1 MAADLSYVPDARW
14 SFSAAWQYHTGWP
27 TTDVGY
33 VLVPLNNGRRFVQ
46 RVVGPAYAER
56 LPAYHRLDLRAT
68 RRWTLKRGE
77 LRAYVDVFNAY
88 DHANLVGYTYSANVQ
103 GNQVTAQPKPKDL
116 LPLLPSLGVEYEF

>member
-1 MAADLSYVPDARW
+1 V
-14 SFSAAWQYHTGWP
+14 
-27 TTDVGY
+27 
-33 VLVPLNNGRRFVQ
+33 
-46 RVVGPAYAER
+46 
-56 LPAYHRLDLRAT
+56 
-68 RRWTLKRGE
+68 LKRGE